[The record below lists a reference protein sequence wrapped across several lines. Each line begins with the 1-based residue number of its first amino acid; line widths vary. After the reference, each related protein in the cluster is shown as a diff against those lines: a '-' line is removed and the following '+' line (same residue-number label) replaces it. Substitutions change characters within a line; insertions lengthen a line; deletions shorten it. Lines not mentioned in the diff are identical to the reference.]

1 VSEEPPARQFVLGH
15 TSFTPRGEGDQLLK
29 ERIIILGELDAE
41 SAQLAVAQLLLMER
55 DDPGAAVSMY
65 VNCASA
71 PLDPAL
77 SLYDTMQMVSCPVAT
92 VCTGVAAEAA
102 VLLVASGAKGQRAA
116 LPHCRFVMRMPPKEL
131 SGDVA
136 AAAEEM
142 ALGRQTLVELIAGAS
157 GKSEDV
163 VRSDLGRGRFLTARQ
178 AVEYG
183 LVDEVLEQPP
193 KAWRAVLSR

>member
-1 VSEEPPARQFVLGH
+1 MSEESPDRQFVLGH
-15 TSFTPRGEGDQLLK
+15 ASFTPRGEGDQLLK

-41 SAQLAVAQLLLMER
+41 SAQLAVAQLLLLER
-55 DDPGAAVSMY
+55 DDPAATVTVY

-77 SLYDTMQMVSCPVAT
+77 SLYDTMQMVSCPLAT

-102 VLLVASGAKGQRAA
+102 VLLMASGAKGQRAA
-116 LPHCRFVMRMPPKEL
+116 LPHSRFVMRMPPADV

-136 AAAEEM
+136 TAAEEA
-142 ALGRQTLVELIAGAS
+142 ALGRRTLVELIAGAS
-157 GKSEDV
+157 GKPEDV
-163 VRSDLGRGRFLTARQ
+163 VRSDLERGRFLTAPQ

-183 LVDEVLEQPP
+183 LVDEMLEQPP
-193 KAWRAVLSR
+193 KAWRAVLTR

>member
-1 VSEEPPARQFVLGH
+1 VSQEPPDRQFVLGH
-15 TSFTPRGEGDQLLK
+15 ASFTPRGEGDDLLK
-29 ERIIILGELDAE
+29 ERIIILGDLDAE
-41 SAQLAVAQLLLMER
+41 SAQLAMAQLLVMER
-55 DDPGAAVSMY
+55 DDPAATLALY
-65 VNCASA
+65 VNCATA

-77 SLYDTMQMVSCPVAT
+77 SLYDTTQMVSCPVAT

-116 LPHCRFVMRMPPKEL
+116 LPHSRFVMRMPRSEV

-136 AAAEEM
+136 AAAEE
-142 ALGRQTLVELIAGAS
+142 AAVGRRTLVELIAGAS
-157 GKSEDV
+157 GKPEDV
-163 VRSDLGRGRFLTARQ
+163 VRSDLERGRFLTAAQ

-193 KAWRAVLSR
+193 KAWRTVLSR